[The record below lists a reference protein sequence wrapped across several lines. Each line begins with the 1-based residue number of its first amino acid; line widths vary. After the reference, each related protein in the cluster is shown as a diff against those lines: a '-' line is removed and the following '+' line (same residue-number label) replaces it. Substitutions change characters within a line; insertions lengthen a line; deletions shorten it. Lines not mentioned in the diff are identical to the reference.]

1 MTFTWWRLS
10 SPWKQGLGTMSLT
23 YSKGCCMI
31 WLRGSWSL
39 TRHRST
45 SSGPY
50 RRSLKLR
57 SELYRTRTSKT
68 KRPKTQ
74 LFSLFSKLLMMIIED
89 GNTRWLCNLFV
100 IIWLHFLYEICIKEG
115 MQVSQERKHHTLWL
129 FFFRSV
135 HSLHVYMFYVLT
147 FYLYMVFG

>member
-68 KRPKTQ
+68 KRPKTH
-74 LFSLFSKLLMMIIED
+74 LFSSFSKLLMMIIED

-100 IIWLHFLYEICIKEG
+100 IICMKSVLKRVCKFLRNVNITP
-115 MQVSQERKHHTLWL
+115 HHD
-129 FFFRSV
+129 FFFQKCSFPPCV
-135 HSLHVYMFYVLT
+135 HVLRFNILSLYGIWVK
-147 FYLYMVFG
+147 

>member
-57 SELYRTRTSKT
+57 SELYRTRTSNT
-68 KRPKTQ
+68 KGQRHVY
-74 LFSLFSKLLMMIIED
+74 LVHSLSYWW
-89 GNTRWLCNLFV
+89 WL
-100 IIWLHFLYEICIKEG
+100 IRMKKQGYYEICDYIAVFCINLVFKRTINSV
-115 MQVSQERKHHTLWL
+115 QVSQERKHHTPWL
-129 FFFRSV
+129 FFFSE
-135 HSLHVYMFYVLT
+135 
-147 FYLYMVFG
+147 VFIPSMCTCFKF